1 MIFMVF
7 TTRVPE
13 REKFV
18 SGGRFL
24 RVFFQRLKIVIRKMI
39 AYDTAT
45 EDHVFQMINE
55 LYRGDGSSR
64 DEVNQWLQG
73 SWKFVTS
80 F

>member
-1 MIFMVF
+1 
-7 TTRVPE
+7 
-13 REKFV
+13 
-18 SGGRFL
+18 
-24 RVFFQRLKIVIRKMI
+24 MI

-73 SWKFVTS
+73 GWKFLFS
-80 F
+80 ILFL

>member
-1 MIFMVF
+1 
-7 TTRVPE
+7 
-13 REKFV
+13 
-18 SGGRFL
+18 
-24 RVFFQRLKIVIRKMI
+24 MI

-73 SWKFVTS
+73 GWKFVIS
-80 F
+80 FSHLDKQSLFWWHFTDH